1 MDGASVVW
9 VALMVF
15 LYVEPSLGSRQL
27 PKRATSPPSWL
38 MQSTIVGKT
47 RRRSLCYFSGLLCY
61 FFASVRARTFSL
73 NCAVKIGI
81 NINTLYISWRGG
93 QTSLFNG
100 ISCCFNENFKIM
112 LLCYFFLKLF
122 VLAILHSFFPTMQPT
137 SSTDI
142 FLSST
147 SSNGMNLTHGWII
160 MHKFVFSIS
169 KHGGGH
175 CTDGRRSHYH
185 WARVGLFIFVF
196 GLKSFFLKLK
206 SEGSQDFKT
215 LC

>member
-61 FFASVRARTFSL
+61 FFCQCTRKNLLFKLCCQNWQKHKHSVYKQMEWSNKLVLWYFVLFWWEFQNNAS
-73 NCAVKIGI
+73 
-81 NINTLYISWRGG
+81 
-93 QTSLFNG
+93 
-100 ISCCFNENFKIM
+100 M
-112 LLCYFFLKLF
+112 LFFLKLF

-147 SSNGMNLTHGWII
+147 SSNGINLTHGWII

-175 CTDGRRSHYH
+175 CTDGRRS
-185 WARVGLFIFVF
+185 
-196 GLKSFFLKLK
+196 FLSSK
-206 SEGSQDFKT
+206 FW
-215 LC
+215 